1 LKGVR
6 RFLTQNQQGGKQ
18 MEKSP
23 YSRCS
28 RCGGNM
34 VHESFFGPN
43 EQFTGLKCVI
53 CGEVIDPVI
62 LQNREL
68 MRTGHLMSFLKER
81 GVGPEY
87 IHV

>member
-1 LKGVR
+1 MG
-6 RFLTQNQQGGKQ
+6 
-18 MEKSP
+18 KSP

-68 MRTGHLMSFLKER
+68 MRTGNVMMLLKER
-81 GVGPEY
+81 GAASEY
-87 IHV
+87 IHA

>member
-1 LKGVR
+1 MGR
-6 RFLTQNQQGGKQ
+6 
-18 MEKSP
+18 SP

-34 VHESFFGPN
+34 VQESFFGLD

-62 LQNREL
+62 LKNRRL
-68 MRTGHLMSFLKER
+68 MEAGHVMIPPKER
-81 GVGPEY
+81 RAASEY
-87 IHV
+87 IHA

>member
-1 LKGVR
+1 M
-6 RFLTQNQQGGKQ
+6 FLYKKLQGGDQ

-68 MRTGHLMSFLKER
+68 MKSGHVMIFPKER
-81 GVGPEY
+81 RAAAEY
-87 IHV
+87 IHA

>member
-1 LKGVR
+1 MGR
-6 RFLTQNQQGGKQ
+6 
-18 MEKSP
+18 SP

-34 VHESFFGPN
+34 VQESFFGLD

-62 LQNREL
+62 LKNRQL
-68 MRTGHLMSFLKER
+68 MKAGHVMILPKER
-81 GVGPEY
+81 RAASEY
-87 IHV
+87 IHA

>member
-1 LKGVR
+1 MEGR
-6 RFLTQNQQGGKQ
+6 E

-23 YSRCS
+23 YLRCP

-34 VHESFFGPN
+34 VHESFFGLN

-62 LQNREL
+62 LQNRQRMKL
-68 MRTGHLMSFLKER
+68 GHVMNQPEER
-81 GVGPEY
+81 GASDYFRV
-87 IHV
+87 

>member
-1 LKGVR
+1 
-6 RFLTQNQQGGKQ
+6 

-34 VHESFFGPN
+34 VHESFYGLN
-43 EQFTGLKCVI
+43 EQFTGFKCVI
-53 CGEVIDPVI
+53 CGDVIDAVI

-68 MRTGHLMSFLKER
+68 MKTGHVMILPKER
-81 GVGPEY
+81 GAASRY
-87 IHV
+87 IHG

>member
-1 LKGVR
+1 
-6 RFLTQNQQGGKQ
+6 

-23 YSRCS
+23 FSRCS

-34 VHESFFGPN
+34 IHESFFGPN

-68 MRTGHLMSFLKER
+68 MKAGHVMILPKEKR
-81 GVGPEY
+81 GGIGIYPCINAIAVR
-87 IHV
+87 

>member
-1 LKGVR
+1 
-6 RFLTQNQQGGKQ
+6 

-23 YSRCS
+23 YSRCA

-34 VHESFFGPN
+34 VHESFFGQS
-43 EQFTGLKCVI
+43 EHFSGLKCVF

-68 MRTGHLMSFLKER
+68 MKAGHVIILPKER
-81 GVGPEY
+81 REALKY
-87 IHV
+87 IHA

>member
-1 LKGVR
+1 
-6 RFLTQNQQGGKQ
+6 

-34 VHESFFGPN
+34 VFESFFGSD

-53 CGEVIDPVI
+53 CGDVIDPVI

-68 MRTGHLMSFLKER
+68 MKAGHLMLLPRER
-81 GVGPEY
+81 GMASKSSLARFQREAAY
-87 IHV
+87 

>member
-1 LKGVR
+1 MGR
-6 RFLTQNQQGGKQ
+6 
-18 MEKSP
+18 SP

-34 VHESFFGPN
+34 VQESFFGLD

-62 LQNREL
+62 LKNRRL
-68 MRTGHLMSFLKER
+68 MEAGQVTILPKER
-81 GVGPEY
+81 RAASEY
-87 IHV
+87 IHA

>member
-1 LKGVR
+1 
-6 RFLTQNQQGGKQ
+6 

-28 RCGGNM
+28 RCGSNM
-34 VHESFFGPN
+34 VQESFFGPS
-43 EQFTGLKCVI
+43 EQFTGLKCVF

-68 MRTGHLMSFLKER
+68 MKAGHAFILPKER
-81 GVGPEY
+81 GSSAKY
-87 IHV
+87 IRT

>member
-1 LKGVR
+1 
-6 RFLTQNQQGGKQ
+6 

-34 VHESFFGPN
+34 VHESFFSLV

-53 CGEVIDPVI
+53 CGDVIDPVI
-62 LQNREL
+62 LQNRQL
-68 MRTGHLMSFLKER
+68 MKAGHVMILPKER
-81 GVGPEY
+81 GAASKH
-87 IHV
+87 IHA

>member
-1 LKGVR
+1 
-6 RFLTQNQQGGKQ
+6 

-34 VHESFFGPN
+34 VHENFFGPS
-43 EQFTGLKCVI
+43 EQFSGLKCVF

-62 LQNREL
+62 LQNRQL
-68 MRTGHLMSFLKER
+68 MKTGHVMLLPKER
-81 GVGPEY
+81 RAAEF
-87 IHV
+87 IHA

>member
-1 LKGVR
+1 
-6 RFLTQNQQGGKQ
+6 

-34 VHESFFGPN
+34 VFESFFGSD

-53 CGEVIDPVI
+53 CGDVIDPVI

-68 MRTGHLMSFLKER
+68 MKAGHLMLLPRER
-81 GVGPEY
+81 GMAAKSSLAKFQREAAY
-87 IHV
+87 

>member
-1 LKGVR
+1 MVR
-6 RFLTQNQQGGKQ
+6 
-18 MEKSP
+18 SP

-34 VHESFFGPN
+34 VQESFFGLD

-62 LQNREL
+62 LKNRQL
-68 MRTGHLMSFLKER
+68 MKAGHVMILPKER
-81 GVGPEY
+81 RAASEY
-87 IHV
+87 IHA

>member
-1 LKGVR
+1 MG
-6 RFLTQNQQGGKQ
+6 
-18 MEKSP
+18 KSP

-34 VHESFFGPN
+34 VHESFFGPS
-43 EQFTGLKCVI
+43 EQFRGLRCVI

-68 MRTGHLMSFLKER
+68 MRTGRVMALPNER
-81 GVGPEY
+81 GMEPKDN
-87 IHV
+87 HAS

>member
-1 LKGVR
+1 MG
-6 RFLTQNQQGGKQ
+6 
-18 MEKSP
+18 KSP
-23 YSRCS
+23 FSRCS

-34 VHESFFGPN
+34 VQEIFFGPT

-68 MRTGHLMSFLKER
+68 MRAGHVLLLPKER
-81 GVGPEY
+81 GAAAEY
-87 IHV
+87 IHA